1 MTTYKKMLKDAVEGD
16 GLQFVLDCLQEECAE
31 LITAI
36 SHLRRKRMGFDG
48 VIREAADVQI
58 MLDMARVGI
67 DDEVG
72 FHDFIEAKTKEIGD
86 KIEFKR
92 YNNGHYDRRS

>member
-1 MTTYKKMLKDAVEGD
+1 MTPYKEMLKSAVEED
-16 GLQFVLDCLQEECAE
+16 GMQFILDALQEECAE

-36 SHLRRKRMGFDG
+36 SHLRRGRVGIID

-72 FHDFIEAKTKEIGD
+72 F
-86 KIEFKR
+86 
-92 YNNGHYDRRS
+92 